1 MVTPVP
7 SARAWNIPQVFFE
20 PARLHSLLTHTFT
33 VESARTRTEAY
44 LLGREDAFRE
54 DPSARADSPRGEQ
67 DTRGEETTN
76 ADIETRAW
84 K

>member
-1 MVTPVP
+1 
-7 SARAWNIPQVFFE
+7 
-20 PARLHSLLTHTFT
+20 L
-33 VESARTRTEAY
+33 
-44 LLGREDAFRE
+44 
-54 DPSARADSPRGEQ
+54 PRGEQ